1 MLTKNHVALRDAT
14 VAPTKSLSLT
24 ALALVLL
31 GVSSLAY
38 AGRPMITDDATL
50 VDDCQLESWWQRNRG
65 PNEFW
70 LAPACQLAG
79 VEWGFGY
86 ASQTAGAPELYELAA
101 KTELRVLE
109 PNNWGATLGFSHGF
123 AQGSFRGDQHLNLA
137 VTHSFADD
145 AWLLHSNLGYASNR
159 DSRNEWTAGVA
170 LEREVFNN
178 HWAFVEVFRETAG
191 RPFYQLGYRFEPKAE
206 RLQLD
211 ISYGNRLSSSA
222 NEHWV
227 SAGFVF
233 YFTAF

>member
-1 MLTKNHVALRDAT
+1 MFIKNHVALRDAT
-14 VAPTKSLSLT
+14 VAPTKSLSRMT
-24 ALALVLL
+24 LALVLL
-31 GVSSLAY
+31 GVSSLAF
-38 AGRPMITDDATL
+38 AGRPLITDDATL

-79 VEWGFGY
+79 VEWAVGY
-86 ASQTAGAPELYELAA
+86 GQQTTGEPDLYELAA
-101 KTELRVLE
+101 KTELRTLE
-109 PNNWGATLGFSHGF
+109 TNSWGATIGFSHGF
-123 AQGSFRGDQHLNLA
+123 EQGSFRGDQHLNMA

-159 DSRNEWTAGVA
+159 DSRNEWTAGMAV
-170 LEREVFNN
+170 EREVFSN
-178 HWAFVEVFRETAG
+178 HWAFVEVFREEAG

-211 ISYGNRLSSSA
+211 ISYGNRLRDSA

-227 SAGFVF
+227 STGFVF
-233 YFTAF
+233 YFSAF

>member
-70 LAPACQLAG
+70 LVPACQVAG
-79 VEWGFGY
+79 VEWALGY
-86 ASQTAGAPELYELAA
+86 ASQTAGEPDLYELSA
-101 KTELRVLE
+101 KTELRALDT
-109 PNNWGATLGFSHGF
+109 NGWGATIGLSHGF
-123 AQGSFRGDQHLNLA
+123 SQSSFRGDQHLNLA
-137 VTHSFADD
+137 ITHSFASD
-145 AWLLHSNLGYASNR
+145 AWLLHSNLGYANNR
-159 DSRNEWTAGVA
+159 DAGNELTAGIA
-170 LEREVFNN
+170 LERELVAN
-178 HWAFVEVFRETAG
+178 HWAFAEVFREEAG
-191 RPFYQLGYRFEPKAE
+191 RPFYQLGYRFEPKAD

-211 ISYGNRLSSSA
+211 ISYGNRLSSRA
-222 NEHWV
+222 NEHWL

-233 YFTAF
+233 YFSAF

>member
-38 AGRPMITDDATL
+38 PGRPMITDDATL

-70 LAPACQLAG
+70 LVPACQLAG
-79 VEWGFGY
+79 VEWAFGY
-86 ASQTAGAPELYELAA
+86 ASQTAGEPDLYELSA
-101 KTELRVLE
+101 KTELRALE
-109 PNNWGATLGFSHGF
+109 TNGWGATIGLSHGF
-123 AQGSFRGDQHLNLA
+123 EQGSFRGDQHLNLA

-145 AWLLHSNLGYASNR
+145 AWLLHSNLGYANNR
-159 DSRNEWTAGVA
+159 DAGNELTAEIA
-170 LEREVFNN
+170 LERELVAN
-178 HWAFVEVFRETAG
+178 HWAFAEVFREEAG
-191 RPFYQLGYRFEPKAE
+191 RPFYQLGYRFEPKAD

-222 NEHWV
+222 SEHWL

-233 YFTAF
+233 YFSAF